1 MSPESKIA
9 CYCKKGPHRGRSEGQ
24 FSAMEGYL
32 LQRGYGSE
40 QIKWYVEHEN
50 GGGLARPAFDQL
62 KQDVESG
69 DVNTV
74 VIYSFDSLSR
84 RLRDGVELLAEWC
97 ELGLKI
103 VVVSQQIELAGP
115 IGKTVAATL
124 MGLSELEK
132 DFRLQRQRA
141 GIEMAKKNGVYKGR
155 KNGTTKAKP
164 ARALALRE
172 KGLKIDEIA
181 DRLGISKRTTQRYL
195 KAQELQI
202 AS

>member
-1 MSPESKIA
+1 M
-9 CYCKKGPHRGRSEGQ
+9 
-24 FSAMEGYL
+24 
-32 LQRGYGSE
+32 
-40 QIKWYVEHEN
+40 
-50 GGGLARPAFDQL
+50 
-62 KQDVESG
+62 
-69 DVNTV
+69 
-74 VIYSFDSLSR
+74 
-84 RLRDGVELLAEWC
+84 AEWC
-97 ELGLKI
+97 EVGLKI